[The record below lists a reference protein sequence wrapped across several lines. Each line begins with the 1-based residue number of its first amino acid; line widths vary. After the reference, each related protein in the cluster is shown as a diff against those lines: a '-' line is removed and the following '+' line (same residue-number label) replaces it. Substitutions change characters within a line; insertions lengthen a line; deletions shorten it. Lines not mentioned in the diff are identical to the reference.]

1 MYKLLLCWRYL
12 LTRYLALA
20 CVVSVMLG
28 VATLIVVNAVMGGFA
43 TKLMSRIRGLQA
55 DIIIEHRSYDGMEN
69 WEKKAALVKNLL
81 GDEVVVV
88 SPVIETFA
96 LLRFHLQRYYD
107 VIQRPVRVIGID
119 PALKSAAGIFQS
131 ALQNPQHRDRPEKV
145 FEVDADLLRRYRQHY
160 FTSPLPSGSGASEA
174 PPPALP
180 KGFDLPGLPGVPL
193 RSDLPPVEPAK
204 PPAEEMRVFGAV
216 VGWGIATYR
225 QSNAHVNDP
234 HKDVTVLTPGDEIS
248 LLFVNSGV
256 GSGEE
261 TMVGITRP
269 LQAKFIVTDLFRC
282 DMSEID
288 SNIIFID
295 IKDMQRLRGI
305 PGRATALQVRLTDG
319 PHDTA
324 ALVERL
330 REHFPQGLYLVNT
343 WMERQ
348 GMLLSAIAIERA
360 ILNILL
366 FLIIA
371 VAGFGIL
378 AIFSMIVIEKTRDI
392 GILKSLGASNRGV
405 MSIFLGYGL
414 LLGVVG
420 AALGTIMGVAI
431 TVYINEIEVL
441 LAQATGQEIF
451 PRDVY
456 YFDKIPTE
464 LDGWIV
470 VGVNL
475 GAILIAVGASVIP
488 ALRAALLPPV
498 RALRYE

>member
-43 TKLMSRIRGLQA
+43 TKLMTRIRGLQS

-69 WEKKAALVKNLL
+69 YLQKSALVKEIL
-81 GDEVVVV
+81 GDEVAVV

-96 LLRFHLQRYYD
+96 LLRFNLQRYYD

-119 PALKSAAGIFQS
+119 PALKSEAGVFKT
-131 ALQNPQHRDRPEKV
+131 ALQNPAHRERPESAFDVDLQLLRQHRSN
-145 FEVDADLLRRYRQHY
+145 Y
-160 FTSPLPSGSGASEA
+160 FNSPLPGGSNAAGPA
-174 PPPALP
+174 P
-180 KGFDLPGLPGVPL
+180 KFPGSDAFPGVPAAL
-193 RSDLPPVEPAK
+193 DLPPVDPAT
-204 PPAEEMRVFGAV
+204 PPPEEMRVFGAV

-225 QSNAHVNDP
+225 SSKAHVGDAQ
-234 HKDVTVLTPGDEIS
+234 KDVAVLSPGDEVS
-248 LLFVNSGV
+248 LLFVSSGV
-256 GSGEE
+256 GSAEDSS
-261 TMVGITRP
+261 VGVSRP
-269 LQAKFIVTDLFRC
+269 MPARFIVTDLFRC

-305 PGRATALQVRLTDG
+305 PGRATSLQVRLTDG

-324 ALVERL
+324 ALVEKL

-360 ILNILL
+360 ILNVLL

-392 GILKSLGASNRGV
+392 GILKSLGASSQGV
-405 MSIFLGYGL
+405 MGIFLGYGL
-414 LLGVVG
+414 LLGLVG
-420 AALGTIMGVAI
+420 AGLGTAMGMTI
-431 TVYINEIEVL
+431 TIYINEIEL
-441 LAQATGQEIF
+441 FIAQATGQEIF

-464 LDGWIV
+464 LDLLSV
-470 VGVNL
+470 VGVNV
-475 GAILIAVGASVIP
+475 GAVLIAVGASVIP
-488 ALRAALLPPV
+488 ALRAALLQPV
-498 RALRYE
+498 RALRFD